1 MRIHPLAASMLLL
14 ALPLA
19 SPLAAHGQSSG
30 DCSTILH
37 APLNSGGSLTIDS
50 TSLGMTIEPAG
61 SRVAQDTVQVSCST
75 DRSDLPQS
83 FQMQL
88 SGENGNLRLKVQG
101 GSVHHGD
108 LELHILVPER
118 TNLRVRMPAGQITI
132 HNVIGDKDCAL
143 RAGQITI
150 SQKQEWNYRLVD
162 TSVDIGQLNA
172 KPYGQQMGGFFR
184 HFHANSS
191 GGAHTLYVRVGTG
204 QIDLLGGSHRND
216 GKQTSD

>member
-1 MRIHPLAASMLLL
+1 MLLL

-19 SPLAAHGQSSG
+19 SPLAAHGQSRG
-30 DCSTILH
+30 DCSTVLH

-50 TSLGMTIEPAG
+50 SSLGMTIEPAG
-61 SRVAQDTVQVSCST
+61 SGVAQDTVQVSCSM
-75 DRSDLPQS
+75 DRSDPPHS

-88 SGENGNLRLKVQG
+88 SGDNGNLHLKVEG
-101 GSVHHGD
+101 GAVHHGD

-118 TNLRVRMPAGQITI
+118 TNLRVRMAAGQITI
-132 HNVIGDKDCAL
+132 QNVSGDKDCAL

-162 TSVDIGQLNA
+162 ASVDIGEVNA
-172 KPYGQQMGGFFR
+172 KAYGREMGGFFR
-184 HFHANSS
+184 HFRADST
-191 GGAHTLYVRVGTG
+191 GGAHDLYVHVGTG
-204 QIDLLGGSHRND
+204 QIDLLGRSHRND